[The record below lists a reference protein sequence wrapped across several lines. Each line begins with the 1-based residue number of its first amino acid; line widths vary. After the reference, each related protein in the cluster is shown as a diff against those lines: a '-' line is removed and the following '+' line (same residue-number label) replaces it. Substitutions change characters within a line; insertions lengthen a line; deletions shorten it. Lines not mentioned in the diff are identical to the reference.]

1 MVAALPS
8 NGSGLITLKFTLLPA
23 LLAAEDNDASLALQN
38 DFLLGND
45 GGGYSRGIFGSALRV
60 ASPAAAADAVRLRQ
74 LQVAAKA
81 GSACGTPRW
90 SLNSALASASALV
103 GSSPARQQ
111 HGSLNPAY
119 LLS

>member
-23 LLAAEDNDASLALQN
+23 LLAAEDNDASLVLQN
-38 DFLLGND
+38 NFLLGND
-45 GGGYSRGIFGSALRV
+45 GGGYSRGVFGSALRV
-60 ASPAAAADAVRLRQ
+60 ASPTAAGNAARLRQ

-81 GSACGTPRW
+81 GVACGTPRW
-90 SLNSALASASALV
+90 SLTSALASASARV

>member
-1 MVAALPS
+1 MVGTWPS
-8 NGSGLITLKFTLLPA
+8 KGPPLITLKLTFLSA
-23 LLAAEDNDASLALQN
+23 LFAADDNDASLALQN

-45 GGGYSRGIFGSALRV
+45 GGGYSRGVFGSALRV
-60 ASPAAAADAVRLRQ
+60 ALPAAAGNAARLRQ

-81 GSACGTPRW
+81 GVACGTPRW
-90 SLNSALASASALV
+90 SLTSALAGASALV

-111 HGSLNPAY
+111 HGSLTFAY

>member
-45 GGGYSRGIFGSALRV
+45 GGGYSRGVFGSALRV
-60 ASPAAAADAVRLRQ
+60 ALPAAAGNAARLRQ

-81 GSACGTPRW
+81 GVACGTPRW
-90 SLNSALASASALV
+90 SLTSALAGASARV

-111 HGSLNPAY
+111 HGSPTLAC